1 MLRLLLVGGVAAVL
15 CGCQLPA
22 DRAALR
28 PLPDEVQPLPYA
40 ELLTR
45 ARAQASI
52 ATEAFYVNRWNDLEE
67 AAHGLEQTARYLPKA
82 EDVPPANKDVLVVV
96 SGDLGKEAVTLRE
109 AAKAQDVKKTNDI
122 LQRVH
127 LKVRELRL
135 DRH

>member
-1 MLRLLLVGGVAAVL
+1 MLRLLLVSGVALAL

-22 DRAALR
+22 DRATLR

-67 AAHGLEQTARYLPKA
+67 AAHGLEVTARYLPKA
-82 EDVPPANKDVLVVV
+82 EDVPPANKDSLVVV
-96 SGDLGKEAVTLRE
+96 SGDLGKEAVSLRE
-109 AAKAQDVKKTNDI
+109 AAKTQDVKKSNDI

-127 LKVRELRL
+127 LKIRELRL
-135 DRH
+135 EK

>member
-1 MLRLLLVGGVAAVL
+1 MLRLLLMSGVAAAL

-22 DRAALR
+22 DRASLR
-28 PLPDEVQPLPYA
+28 PLPDEVQPVPYA

-45 ARAQASI
+45 ARTQASI

-67 AAHGLEQTARYLPKA
+67 AAHGLEVTARYLPKA
-82 EDVPPANKDVLVVV
+82 EDVPPANKDSLTVV
-96 SGDLGKEAVTLRE
+96 SGDLGKEALSLRE
-109 AAKAQDVKKTNDI
+109 AAKTQDVKKTNDI

-135 DRH
+135 ER

>member
-1 MLRLLLVGGVAAVL
+1 MLRMLLVVGVGVAV
-15 CGCQLPA
+15 CGCQLPP

-28 PLPDEVQPLPYA
+28 PLPDEVQPVPYA

-67 AAHGLEQTARYLPKA
+67 AAHGLEVTARYLPKA
-82 EDVPPANKDVLVVV
+82 EDVPQANKDSLTVV
-96 SGDLGKEAVTLRE
+96 SGDLGKEALSLRE
-109 AAKAQDVKKTNDI
+109 AAKTQDVKKTNDI

-135 DRH
+135 ER